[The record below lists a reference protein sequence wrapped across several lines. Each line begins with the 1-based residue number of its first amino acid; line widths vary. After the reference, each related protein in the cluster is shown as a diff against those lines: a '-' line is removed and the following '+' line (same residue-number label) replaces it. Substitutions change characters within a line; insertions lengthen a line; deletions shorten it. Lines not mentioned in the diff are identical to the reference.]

1 MNGTINIDI
10 GLDLCVLYMQDI
22 NLRMRLIYLELL
34 IGNTYAN
41 LLLDQNRG
49 KIRMTAMYLGKSII
63 DMKDQEVFD
72 ALASMRKSLQRYNE
86 RRELMT
92 KNAAISGHR
101 INKMFSDTPLPEMNP
116 FFKETLENLENEVKR
131 RTGVK

>member
-1 MNGTINIDI
+1 
-10 GLDLCVLYMQDI
+10 
-22 NLRMRLIYLELL
+22 
-34 IGNTYAN
+34 
-41 LLLDQNRG
+41 
-49 KIRMTAMYLGKSII
+49 MTAMYLGKSII